1 MEAEAT
7 VAMSRHIVTAFS
19 ALLLATA
26 IAAGAASGGTSPGK
40 LSPANVNA
48 PVISGTAQVGQTLR
62 VSTGTWSGKSIQYS
76 YSWLGCDSSGAACG
90 SLSGATGPTLTLTS
104 ANVGRTIRAVVI
116 ATNRNGSAAATSAA
130 TAPVTSGSTSPPP
143 PPPPPPSG
151 SSFYLS
157 DLSWISATNGWG
169 PVERNLSN
177 GELALGDGH
186 TITLNGQTF
195 AKGLGVHA
203 ASDVRFGVAGC
214 TRFLASVGVDDEVGP
229 NGSVLFQVYSDGT
242 KTYDSGLMTATSPT
256 GTVDLDLTGK
266 SEVRLVVGNGGDGI
280 DSDHADWAAAR
291 VTCAAAPAP
300 PPPSQPVSPAVTSGP
315 TISGSAQ
322 QGQTLTAAAGTWSG
336 ATPMS
341 YSYQWQRCDVRTGAC
356 STIAGANAASY
367 LAGFTRRRLRNE
379 GLGDC
384 QQRGGFGHGIVYGD
398 RRRARATRP
407 GSDHRYDHVPEAV
420 GGRSQGLGRLGSAGF
435 VDRRQHREHPA
446 RHDQSRFDDLRQR
459 QPGWSLRPSCLHR
472 GPDRCRAAPSANGRP
487 GRQ

>member
-1 MEAEAT
+1 M
-7 VAMSRHIVTAFS
+7 
-19 ALLLATA
+19 
-26 IAAGAASGGTSPGK
+26 
-40 LSPANVNA
+40 
-48 PVISGTAQVGQTLR
+48 
-62 VSTGTWSGKSIQYS
+62 
-76 YSWLGCDSSGAACG
+76 
-90 SLSGATGPTLTLTS
+90 
-104 ANVGRTIRAVVI
+104 I

-300 PPPSQPVSPAVTSGP
+300 PPSQPVSPAVTSGP

-341 YSYQWQRCDVRTGAC
+341 YSYQWQRCDARTGAC

-367 LAGFTRRRLRNE
+367 LLASQ
-379 GLGDC
+379 D
-384 QQRGGFGHGIVYGD
+384 
-398 RRRARATRP
+398 
-407 GSDHRYDHVPEAV
+407 V
-420 GGRSQGLGRLGSAGF
+420 GYAMRVSVTASNAAGSATASSTATAAVLAPLAPAPTTGTTMFQKQSEDGLKVSEGWGSTGF

-472 GPDRCRAAPSANGRP
+472 GPDCCRAAPSANGRP